1 MKNLYAHISEL
12 AKKQPDRAALFSC
25 GPDGRA
31 LKQYTYKELKEHIE
45 RIASWFENDLG
56 LQKGEV
62 IGIAMPNSVDLLML
76 SWAAWA
82 MGIVTVPLDIKR
94 DTLSQYLYKLK
105 LTQTKVLITEQG
117 TFGEKDLKAVKKA
130 VTIVEVTVPKKA
142 QDVSWASNLSHTVLY
157 LFTSGTTAAPKGAEL
172 TLENLVAN
180 AEGIV
185 DWLEIKSTDRFLALL
200 PLYHVNSTTFCL
212 SVLLARGSIA
222 VPPGYSNSQFWQQL
236 AATKST
242 FTSIVPTICFDQ
254 LSREKEF
261 EKWKNEL
268 VVNRIQIGSAPVVV
282 QDVQQF
288 SKQFSIPLYQ
298 GYGQTETALR
308 VTGVPMNLPKNIYE
322 ELVEE
327 NSIGKAMKHA
337 EIKIM
342 DERGSLPA
350 GGQGEIAVKGPIVM
364 KGYLHDEK
372 ANKDAFK
379 NGYFLTGDIGYAKI
393 IQGTKYFFLKG
404 RSKEIIIK
412 GGVNLSPVAIESKLK
427 KLNAD
432 IDQVYVIG
440 IPDKRYG
447 EEVAAVI
454 CWKDKNREAELRYQ
468 LASPQSVIMP
478 IEIPQYIAT
487 LFEKDLPMTSTGKV
501 QRAVLK
507 NMIPLNKFQEV
518 NLVAE
523 NSEYRFLRLTSKDK
537 PFMKQ
542 ALELHNYCWYPLV
555 TREFNKGV
563 TIAALDK
570 KNSVQGIVTVLR
582 TSLGD
587 QELSEKKYDDLE
599 HDEQGKKLLCISIC
613 SSNYEQ
619 PKEKPKDIPIPSV
632 AQMKAYVSS
641 DPVYRFH
648 QKPKGGLKKGARLV
662 KMLPNSRPEDK
673 MALGYNMLLKYP
685 KSERRKLVRPDE
697 NASVAVQLIE
707 TVMRFGQELGIRD
720 VYAFSRPIG
729 AYKHFS

>member
-1 MKNLYAHISEL
+1 MKNLHTHISEL

-31 LKQYTYKELKEHIE
+31 LKQYTYKELKEYIE
-45 RIASWFENDLG
+45 RVGSWFENDLG

-62 IGIAMPNSVDLLML
+62 IGIAMPNSPDLLML

-105 LTQTKVLITEQG
+105 LTQTKVLIAEQG
-117 TFGEKDLKAVKKA
+117 TFAEKDLKAVKKVA
-130 VTIVEVTVPKKA
+130 TIVEVNIPQKA
-142 QDVSWASNLSHTVLY
+142 KDVSWMPDLSHTALY

-172 TLENLVAN
+172 SLENLIAN

-185 DWLEIKSTDRFLALL
+185 DWLGIKDTDRFLALL
-200 PLYHVNSTTFCL
+200 PLYHINSTTFCL
-212 SVLLARGSIA
+212 SVLLAKGSIA

-236 AATKST
+236 AETRST

-254 LSREKEF
+254 LSQEKEF
-261 EKWKNEL
+261 KKWKNKL

-282 QDVQQF
+282 GDAQQF

-308 VTGVPMNLPKNIYE
+308 VTGVPMNMSKNIYE
-322 ELVEE
+322 KLVEE
-327 NSIGKAMKHA
+327 NSIGKEMKHA

-342 DERGSLPA
+342 DEPE
-350 GGQGEIAVKGPIVM
+350 GEIAVKGPIVM

-379 NGYFLTGDIGYAKI
+379 NGYFLTGDIGYAKT

-412 GGVNLSPVAIESKLK
+412 GGINLSPVAIESKLK
-427 KLNAD
+427 KLNTD
-432 IDQVYVIG
+432 INQVYVIG
-440 IPDKRYG
+440 VPDKRYG

-454 CWKDKNREAELRYQ
+454 CWKSKNKEADLRYQ
-468 LASPQSVIMP
+468 LTSPQSIIMP
-478 IEIPQYIAT
+478 IEIPQYITT
-487 LFEKDLPMTSTGKV
+487 LFEKDLPTTSTGKI

-507 NMIPLNKFQEV
+507 NMIPLNKFQQV

-523 NSEYRFLRLTSKDK
+523 NRQYRFLRLTLKDK

-542 ALELHNYCWYPLV
+542 VLKLHNYCWHPLV
-555 TREFNKGV
+555 TRELSKGF
-563 TIAALDK
+563 TIAAVDK
-570 KNSVQGIVTVLR
+570 KGNVQGIITVLR
-582 TSLGD
+582 TSLSD
-587 QELSEKKYDDLE
+587 KELSEKKYDELE
-599 HDEQGKKLLCISIC
+599 YDEQGKKLLCISIC
-613 SSNYEQ
+613 SNSYRQ

-662 KMLPNSRPEDK
+662 KMLPNSREEDK

-685 KSERRKLVRPDE
+685 KSERRKSVKPNE

-707 TVMRFGQELGIRD
+707 AVMRFGQELGIRE

>member
-12 AKKQPDRAALFSC
+12 AKKQPNRAALFSC
-25 GPDGRA
+25 GPDGSTQ
-31 LKQYTYKELKEHIE
+31 KQYTYKELKEHIE
-45 RIASWFENDLG
+45 RIASWLRNDLG
-56 LQKGEV
+56 LGKGEV
-62 IGIAMPNSVDLLML
+62 VGIAMPNSVDLLMI

-82 MGIVTVPLDIKR
+82 MGIITVPLDIKG
-94 DTLSQYLYKLK
+94 DTLPQYLYKLK
-105 LTQTKVLITEQG
+105 LTQTKVLIAEQSI
-117 TFGEKDLKAVKKA
+117 FEDKDIKAVKKA
-130 VTIVEVTVPKKA
+130 VAIVEPTIPTKA
-142 QDVSWASNLSHTVLY
+142 KDVSWMPDLSHTALY

-172 TLENLVAN
+172 SLENLVAN

-200 PLYHVNSTTFCL
+200 PLYHINSTTFCL
-212 SVLLARGSIA
+212 SVLVSGGSIV
-222 VPPGYSNSQFWQQL
+222 VPPRYSNSQFWQQL
-236 AATKST
+236 AQTKST

-254 LSREKEF
+254 LSQEKEF
-261 EKWKNEL
+261 KKWEKKL
-268 VVNRIQIGSAPVVV
+268 AINRIQIGSAPVVV
-282 QDVQQF
+282 GDVQQF
-288 SKQFSIPLYQ
+288 LKQFSIPLYQ

-308 VTGVPMNLPKNIYE
+308 VTGVPMNTSKNIYE
-322 ELVEE
+322 KLVEE
-327 NSIGKAMKHA
+327 NSIGKEMKHA

-342 DERGSLPA
+342 DEPE
-350 GGQGEIAVKGPIVM
+350 GEIAVKGPIVM

-379 NGYFLTGDIGYAKI
+379 NGYFLTGDIGYAKT

-440 IPDKRYG
+440 VPDKRYG

-454 CWKDKNREAELRYQ
+454 CWKNKNKEAELRSQ
-468 LASPQSVIMP
+468 LTSPQGIIMP
-478 IEIPQYIAT
+478 IEIPQYITT
-487 LFEKDLPMTSTGKV
+487 LAEKDLPMTSTGKV

-507 NMIPLNKFQEV
+507 NMIPLNKFQQI

-523 NSEYRFLRLTSKDK
+523 NRQYRFLRLTFKDK
-537 PFMKQ
+537 SLIKQ

-555 TREFNKGV
+555 TQELNKGF

-570 KNSVQGIVTVLR
+570 KNNVQGIVTILR
-582 TSLGD
+582 TSLSD
-587 QELSEKKYDDLE
+587 KELSEKKYDELE

-613 SSNYEQ
+613 SSSYKQ
-619 PKEKPKDIPIPSV
+619 PSEKSKDIPIPSV

-648 QKPKGGLKKGARLV
+648 QKPKGGLKKGARLI
-662 KMLPNSRPEDK
+662 KMLPNSRKEDTK
-673 MALGYNMLLKYP
+673 ALGYNMLLKYP
-685 KSERRKLVRPDE
+685 KSERRKLVNPDE
-697 NASVAVQLIE
+697 TASVGVQLIE
-707 TVMRFGQELGIRD
+707 AVMRFGQELGIRE
-720 VYAFSRPIG
+720 VYAFSRPMD
-729 AYKHFS
+729 AYKYFRNKTAVQ

>member
-25 GPDGRA
+25 GPDGRT
-31 LKQYTYKELKEHIE
+31 LKQYTYKELKEYIE
-45 RIASWFENDLG
+45 RVGSWFENDLS
-56 LQKGEV
+56 LQKGDV
-62 IGIAMPNSVDLLML
+62 IGIAMPNSPDLLML

-105 LTQTKVLITEQG
+105 LTQTKVLIAEHG
-117 TFGEKDLKAVKKA
+117 TFAEKDLKAVKKVA
-130 VTIVEVTVPKKA
+130 TVVEVNIPKKA
-142 QDVSWASNLSHTVLY
+142 KDVSWMPNLSHTALY

-172 TLENLVAN
+172 SLENLVTN

-185 DWLEIKSTDRFLALL
+185 DWLEIKDTDRFLAIL
-200 PLYHVNSTTFCL
+200 PLYHINSTTFCL
-212 SVLLARGSIA
+212 SVLLAKGSIA

-236 AATKST
+236 AQTKST

-254 LSREKEF
+254 ISREKEF
-261 EKWKNEL
+261 KKWKNKL

-282 QDVQQF
+282 GDVQQF
-288 SKQFSIPLYQ
+288 LKQFSIPLYQ

-308 VTGVPMNLPKNIYE
+308 VTGVPMNTPKNIYE
-322 ELVEE
+322 KLVEE
-327 NSIGKAMKHA
+327 NSIGKEMKHA

-342 DERGSLPA
+342 DEPE
-350 GGQGEIAVKGPIVM
+350 GEIAVKGPIVM
-364 KGYLHDEK
+364 KGYLHNEK

-379 NGYFLTGDIGYAKI
+379 NGYFLTGDIGYAKT

-440 IPDKRYG
+440 TPDKRYG

-454 CWKDKNREAELRYQ
+454 CWKNKNKEAELRSQ
-468 LASPQSVIMP
+468 LTSPQGIIMP
-478 IEIPQYIAT
+478 IEIPRYITT
-487 LFEKDLPMTSTGKV
+487 LAEKDLPMTSTGKV

-507 NMIPLNKFQEV
+507 NMIPLNKFQQV
-518 NLVAE
+518 NLVAAT
-523 NSEYRFLRLTSKDK
+523 SEYRFLRLTLEDK
-537 PFMKQ
+537 PLMKQ
-542 ALELHNYCWYPLV
+542 ALKLHNYCWYPLV
-555 TREFNKGV
+555 TKELNKGL

-570 KNSVQGIVTVLR
+570 KNNVQGIVTVIR
-582 TSLGD
+582 TSLSD
-587 QELSEKKYDDLE
+587 QELSRKKYDELE

-613 SSNYEQ
+613 SSSYKQ
-619 PKEKPKDIPIPSV
+619 PKEKPPYSAGKKDIPIPSV
-632 AQMKAYVSS
+632 AQMKAYISS

-648 QKPKGGLKKGARLV
+648 QKPKGGLKKGARLI
-662 KMLPNSRPEDK
+662 KMLPNSREEDK

-685 KSERRKLVRPDE
+685 KSERRKLVKPDE
-697 NASVAVQLIE
+697 AASVAVQLIE
-707 TVMRFGQELGIRD
+707 AAMRFGQELGIRE
-720 VYAFSRPIG
+720 VYAFSRPMD

>member
-12 AKKQPDRAALFSC
+12 AKKQPNRAALFSC
-25 GPDGRA
+25 GPDGRTQ
-31 LKQYTYKELKEHIE
+31 KQYTYKELKEHIE

-62 IGIAMPNSVDLLML
+62 IGIAMPNSVDLLMI

-94 DTLSQYLYKLK
+94 DTLPQYLYKLK
-105 LTQTKVLITEQG
+105 LTQTKVLIAQHG
-117 TFGEKDLKAVKKA
+117 TFAEKDLKAVKKVA
-130 VTIVEVTVPKKA
+130 TIVELKIPKKA
-142 QDVSWASNLSHTVLY
+142 KDVSWASDLSHTALY

-172 TLENLVAN
+172 TLENLITN
-180 AEGIV
+180 AQGIV
-185 DWLEIKSTDRFLALL
+185 DWLEIKNTDRFLALL
-200 PLYHVNSTTFCL
+200 PLYHINSTTFCL
-212 SVLLARGSIA
+212 SVLLAKGSIA

-236 AATKST
+236 AQTKST
-242 FTSIVPTICFDQ
+242 CTSIVPTICFDQ
-254 LSREKEF
+254 LSQEKGF
-261 EKWKNEL
+261 KKWKNKL
-268 VVNRIQIGSAPVVV
+268 TINRIQIGSAPVVV
-282 QDVQQF
+282 GDVQQF
-288 SKQFSIPLYQ
+288 LKQFSIPLYQ

-308 VTGVPMNLPKNIYE
+308 VTGVPMNTPQNIYE
-322 ELVEE
+322 KLVEE
-327 NSIGKAMKHA
+327 NSIGKEMKYA

-342 DERGSLPA
+342 DEPE
-350 GGQGEIAVKGPIVM
+350 GEIAVKGPIVM
-364 KGYLHDEK
+364 KGYLHNEK

-379 NGYFLTGDIGYAKI
+379 NGYFLTGDIGYAKT

-427 KLNAD
+427 KLSTD

-440 IPDKRYG
+440 VPDKRYG

-454 CWKDKNREAELRYQ
+454 CWKNKNKEAELRYQ
-468 LASPQSVIMP
+468 LASSQSVIMP
-478 IEIPQYIAT
+478 IEIPRYITT
-487 LFEKDLPMTSTGKV
+487 LPEKDLPMTSTGKV

-507 NMIPLNKFQEV
+507 NMIPLNKFQQV
-518 NLVAE
+518 NLVAV
-523 NSEYRFLRLTSKDK
+523 NNEYRFLRLTPENK
-537 PFMKQ
+537 PLMRQ
-542 ALELHNYCWYPLV
+542 ALKLHNYCWYPLV
-555 TREFNKGV
+555 TRELHKGF
-563 TIAALDK
+563 TIVAVDK
-570 KNSVQGIVTVLR
+570 KDTVQGIVTILR
-582 TSLGD
+582 TSLND
-587 QELSEKKYDDLE
+587 KELSKKKYDELE

-613 SSNYEQ
+613 SSNYKQ
-619 PKEKPKDIPIPSV
+619 PSEKPKDIPIPSV

-662 KMLPNSRPEDK
+662 KMLPNSREEDK

-685 KSERRKLVRPDE
+685 KSERRKLVKLNE
-697 NASVAVQLIE
+697 TASVAVQLIE
-707 TVMRFGQELGIRD
+707 AVMRFGQELGIRE

>member
-12 AKKQPDRAALFSC
+12 AKKQPNRAALFSC
-25 GPDGRA
+25 GPDGSTQ
-31 LKQYTYKELKEHIE
+31 KQYTYKELKEHIE
-45 RIASWFENDLG
+45 RIASWLRNDLG
-56 LQKGEV
+56 LGKGEV
-62 IGIAMPNSVDLLML
+62 VGIAMPNSVDLLMI

-82 MGIVTVPLDIKR
+82 MGIITVPLDIKG
-94 DTLSQYLYKLK
+94 DTLPQYLYKLK
-105 LTQTKVLITEQG
+105 LTQTKVLIAEQG
-117 TFGEKDLKAVKKA
+117 IFGDKDIKAVKKA
-130 VTIVEVTVPKKA
+130 VAIVEPTIPKKA
-142 QDVSWASNLSHTVLY
+142 KDVSWMPDLSHTALY

-172 TLENLVAN
+172 SLENLVAN

-200 PLYHVNSTTFCL
+200 PLYHINSTTFCL
-212 SVLLARGSIA
+212 SVLVSGGSIV
-222 VPPGYSNSQFWQQL
+222 VPPRYSNSQFWQQL
-236 AATKST
+236 AQTKST

-254 LSREKEF
+254 LSQEKEF
-261 EKWKNEL
+261 KKWEKKL
-268 VVNRIQIGSAPVVV
+268 AINRIQIGSAPVVV
-282 QDVQQF
+282 GDVQQF
-288 SKQFSIPLYQ
+288 LKQFSIPLYQ

-327 NSIGKAMKHA
+327 NSIGKEMKYA

-342 DERGSLPA
+342 AEPE
-350 GGQGEIAVKGPIVM
+350 GEIAVKGPIVM
-364 KGYLHDEK
+364 KGYLYNEK
-372 ANKDAFK
+372 ANKDAFLD
-379 NGYFLTGDIGYAKI
+379 GYFLTGDIGYAKT

-440 IPDKRYG
+440 VPDKRYG
-447 EEVAAVI
+447 EEIAAVI
-454 CWKDKNREAELRYQ
+454 CWKNKNKAAELRYQ
-468 LASPQSVIMP
+468 LINPQEIIMP
-478 IEIPQYIAT
+478 IEIPQYIIT
-487 LFEKDLPMTSTGKV
+487 LPEKDLPMTSTGKV

-507 NMIPLNKFQEV
+507 DMLPLNKFQQV
-518 NLVAE
+518 NLVAANE
-523 NSEYRFLRLTSKDK
+523 QHRFLRITSKDK
-537 PFMKQ
+537 LLMRQ
-542 ALELHNYCWYPLV
+542 ALKLHNYCWYPLV
-555 TREFNKGV
+555 TQVLHKGI
-563 TIAALDK
+563 TIVALDK
-570 KNSVQGIVTVLR
+570 EDKVQGLVTVLR
-582 TSLGD
+582 TSLSD
-587 QELSEKKYDDLE
+587 KELSEKKYDELE

-613 SSNYEQ
+613 SSNYKQ

-648 QKPKGGLKKGARLV
+648 QRPKGGLKKGARLV
-662 KMLPNSRPEDK
+662 KMLPNSRKEDT

-685 KSERRKLVRPDE
+685 KSERRKLVKPDE
-697 NASVAVQLIE
+697 AASVAVQLIE
-707 TVMRFGQELGIRD
+707 AVMRFGQELDIRE
-720 VYAFSRPIG
+720 VYAFSRPMD